1 MARAP
6 CICAETGSKPFIIV
20 RKEIMRARITM
31 RRPPDR
37 RSIQQKNGKPR
48 QARMPVII

>member
-6 CICAETGSKPFIIV
+6 CMCVETGLRPFIIV
-20 RKEIMRARITM
+20 QKEIMRARIAL

-37 RSIQQKNGKPR
+37 RCIRQKNGKPR
-48 QARMPVII
+48 QARMPAII